1 MKLSV
6 IIVNY
11 NVEHFLEQCIDSAL
25 IASKAVSTEIIVV
38 DNNSVDGSMQMMATK
53 FPDIKRIENKDNVG
67 FSIANN
73 QGIMISKGEYVLLLN
88 PDTIVEA
95 DTFEK
100 VVSFMDEH
108 PNAGGLGVKMLD
120 GKGRFL
126 PESKRGLPTP
136 QAAFY
141 KMFGLSKLFPKS
153 KMFASYHQGHLNED
167 DINEVEIL
175 SGAFMLMR
183 KSVLDEVGLLDEDF
197 FMYGEDIDLSYRI
210 ILGGYKNYYF
220 PETRIIHYKGESTK
234 KNTVNYVYV
243 FYNAMVIFAKK
254 HYSKKNAKLF
264 SILINTAIIIR
275 ALISIIASFIRKML
289 IPVFDFA
296 IIFSGFILS
305 SNFWAEYIFNQSK
318 KYPDIFLYGVIP
330 IIIIFWQLFIYY
342 AGGYS
347 KPIKAFR
354 ILLGQI
360 LGTISILVI
369 YSLLPETYRFSRA
382 LILFGAILSP
392 FIMISWRY
400 IAFLLGF
407 KDFRFGTALKKRIVV
422 LGSDKEMGRVIS
434 LMEDTSIDSSST
446 YKVLLDEEKNLKNQK
461 DVLGLVSQLDEIVNI
476 HKIDELIF
484 CAKDF
489 KAAQII
495 DIMTSLRKPNMEY
508 KIAPPESM
516 FIIGSNSINTS
527 SDIYFV
533 EINAINKDS
542 NKRFK
547 RLFDFVIAIFL
558 FVLFPITF
566 FVYKKPLGALS
577 NILLVALS
585 YRTFVGFDSINSIKL
600 PIIKKSILHPSDM
613 STDSNDEKKIEK
625 LNLIYARNYK
635 VSLDFT
641 ILMKSI
647 RYLGRKI

>member
-25 IASKAVSTEIIVV
+25 IASENVSTEIIVV
-38 DNNSVDGSMQMMATK
+38 DNNSVDGSLQMMAEK
-53 FPDIKRIENKDNVG
+53 FPDITLIANKDNVG
-67 FSIANN
+67 FSKANN
-73 QGIMISKGEYVLLLN
+73 QGIRISRGEYILLLN

-95 DTFEK
+95 DTFSK
-100 VVSFMDEH
+100 TVAFMDSH
-108 PNAGGLGVKMLD
+108 PEAGGLGVKMLD

-141 KMFGLSKLFPKS
+141 KMFGFSKIFPKS
-153 KMFASYHQGHLNED
+153 KKFASYHQGHLSNDETH
-167 DINEVEIL
+167 EVEIL
-175 SGAFMLMR
+175 AGAFMLMR
-183 KSVLDEVGLLDEDF
+183 KTTLDKVGLLDEDF

-254 HYSKKNAKLF
+254 HYSKENAKLF
-264 SILINTAIIIR
+264 SLLINAAIILRAFVSVVASFFRRMFEPAIDFVLINS
-275 ALISIIASFIRKML
+275 ALIFTSQYWAE
-289 IPVFDFA
+289 
-296 IIFSGFILS
+296 IIFG
-305 SNFWAEYIFNQSK
+305 ENQ
-318 KYPDIFLYGVIP
+318 KYPDLFLYLFIP
-330 IIIIFWQLFIYY
+330 LIVAFWQTVIYY

-347 KPIKAFR
+347 KPIKVFR

-360 LGTISILVI
+360 TGVMMALVV
-369 YSLLPETYRFSRA
+369 YSLLPESYRFSRA
-382 LILFGAILSP
+382 IILIGAFMSP
-392 FIMISWRY
+392 IIMIVWRY
-400 IAFLLGF
+400 LAYLVGF
-407 KDFRFGTALKKRIVV
+407 KSFKFGSENIKRIAVVGSDDEVTRVLSLMSKTNIDTAHASKILKDGDSKAQNKDLV
-422 LGSDKEMGRVIS
+422 LGSVF
-434 LMEDTSIDSSST
+434 
-446 YKVLLDEEKNLKNQK
+446 
-461 DVLGLVSQLDEIVNI
+461 QLEEIVRI

-489 KAAQII
+489 GAAQII
-495 DIMTSLRKPNMEY
+495 DMMTSLKLPNMEY
-508 KIAPPESM
+508 KIAPSESM

-547 RLFDFVIAIFL
+547 RLFDFVVSLILI
-558 FVLFPITF
+558 VLYPIMF
-566 FVYKKPLGALS
+566 WIYKKPFGAIKNLVVTFLGM
-577 NILLVALS
+577 
-585 YRTFVGFDSINSIKL
+585 RTFVGFDKL
-600 PIIKKSILHPSDM
+600 DSLQLPNLKPSILHPSDM
-613 STDSNDEKKIEK
+613 AIDKSNNKEIEK
-625 LNLIYARNYK
+625 LNLAYARSYK
-635 VSLDFT
+635 VSVDFFLIT
-641 ILMKSI
+641 KSLKL
-647 RYLGRKI
+647 LGS